1 MLLAVLS
8 VPSQS
13 WNALFPPIFVS
24 DTQLNKLFLFHN
36 QFELQNGGY
45 PFEFEFFFLNLI
57 KNSKIQKS
65 YKFKSLHF
73 LIGLPDLFIETSFL
87 KENNMV

>member
-45 PFEFEFFFLNLI
+45 PFELEFFLNLI

-65 YKFKSLHF
+65 YKFKSLYF
-73 LIGLPDLFIETSFL
+73 LKGLPDLFLESSFL